1 MDDKTAIIYPIILPQ
16 RLELLVG
23 TSTGLFQYVVPVD
36 ALAFNTQVQ
45 KMARNLRNK
54 VPANMPKLYHW
65 LVSPAEE
72 MLKNKEL
79 TPWFLCQMVRC
90 VYCLW
95 RLFLMANTI

>member
-72 MLKNKEL
+72 MLKKQGIDTL
-79 TPWFLCQMVRC
+79 VFVPDGSL
-90 VYCLW
+90 
-95 RLFLMANTI
+95 RLLPMAALLMANTI